1 MRPLQQIFAQCNW
14 CHDLI
19 VPLATVHLK
28 QELELLLQ
36 RPIDLARFHK
46 HVNPYLRAAIL
57 QEGVTA

>member
-1 MRPLQQIFAQCNW
+1 MRPRQQIFAQCNW

-19 VPLATVHLK
+19 ISFATVHLK

-46 HVNPYLRAAIL
+46 RMNTSLRAAIL